1 MISTKL
7 TNIATSDVIVL
18 SDGLY
23 PSDEHNWSEVASNQ
37 QRALDGTLI
46 IQQSVKKYGRPL
58 TLQSPSDM
66 GWLTRSTINQLK
78 AERDKLAAVFWLD
91 YLADDTVRRVKVAFD
106 HSQTPIEAK
115 EVKGFSSPSLDD
127 PFTVTL
133 RFIEVGDAE

>member
-23 PSDEHNWSEVASNQ
+23 PNDEHNWSEIASNQ

-58 TLQSPSDM
+58 TLQSPNDM

-78 AERDKLAAVFWLD
+78 AERDKLAAVFQD
-91 YLADDTVRRVKVAFD
+91 
-106 HSQTPIEAK
+106 
-115 EVKGFSSPSLDD
+115 
-127 PFTVTL
+127 
-133 RFIEVGDAE
+133 